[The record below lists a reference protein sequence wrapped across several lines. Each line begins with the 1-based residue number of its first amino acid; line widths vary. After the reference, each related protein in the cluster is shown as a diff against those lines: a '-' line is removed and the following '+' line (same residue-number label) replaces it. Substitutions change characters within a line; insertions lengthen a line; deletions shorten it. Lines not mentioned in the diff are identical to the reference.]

1 MVDIVIVN
9 PNEPVMVF
17 DGRAVSVRR
26 VVPEWVVLADMVFE
40 LETDPDKLVVPVDV
54 FDEEALPVWV
64 TVEDVVLEPLS
75 DKE

>member
-1 MVDIVIVN
+1 MVDIVFVN

-26 VVPEWVVLADMVFE
+26 LVPEWVVLADMVFE
-40 LETDPDKLVVPVDV
+40 LETDLDTLVVPVDV
-54 FDEEALPVWV
+54 FDDEALPVWV
-64 TVEDVVLEPLS
+64 TVEEVVFELIE

>member
-26 VVPEWVVLADMVFE
+26 LVPEWVVLADMVFE
-40 LETDPDKLVVPVDV
+40 LETDLDTLVVPVDV
-54 FDEEALPVWV
+54 FDDEALPVWV
-64 TVEDVVLEPLS
+64 TVEELVLLPLS

>member
-1 MVDIVIVN
+1 MVDIVFVK

-17 DGRAVSVRR
+17 EIGAVSVRR

-40 LETDPDKLVVPVDV
+40 LETDLDTLVVPVDV
-54 FDEEALPVWV
+54 FDDEALPVWV
-64 TVEDVVLEPLS
+64 TVEELDLLPLS

>member
-1 MVDIVIVN
+1 VVDIVIVN

-54 FDEEALPVWV
+54 FDDEALPVWV
-64 TVEDVVLEPLS
+64 TVKELVLEPLS